1 MCLLRVLV
9 GVLVLAS
16 LQEEVGGLGDCF
28 ARLLPRSPEDSEQ
41 GLEGSSRLSEPCSL
55 GRPHAEHLGTEFMAP
70 LSF

>member
-1 MCLLRVLV
+1 MSVESTGRTLSP
-9 GVLVLAS
+9 GIS
-16 LQEEVGGLGDCF
+16 PGGGWGLGDCF